1 MKRAILSCLSL
12 MLLLGSCVKE
22 PAPVP
27 VGEAKVRFVNAGL
40 GSSAQDCYV
49 NSDKKNSG
57 GLVYGEST
65 PSYTFTSGG
74 TDFLFTN
81 QGATTI
87 NARTSEIVPIGASY
101 SVFYLQNSSGA
112 ASAALASE
120 DNAVVEG
127 KAKVRFIHLNIFL
140 TASIK
145 IANEAGTVLTDGVGV
160 VQSTSYYT
168 VDPGTKFVLTAT
180 GVTAPPL
187 VDAHLIAGKNYTVW
201 FSGSSATDLTYYTIL
216 QN

>member
-1 MKRAILSCLSL
+1 MKKAILSCLSL
-12 MLLLGSCVKE
+12 MLLLSSCVKE
-22 PAPVP
+22 PTPVP
-27 VGEAKVRFVNAGL
+27 VGEAKVRFINAGL

-49 NSDKKNSG
+49 NSDKKNSA
-57 GLVYGEST
+57 GLVYGQAT

-81 QGATTI
+81 QGSTTI
-87 NARTSEIVPIGASY
+87 SAGTSEIVPIGASY
-101 SVFYLQNSSGA
+101 SVFYLQNTSGA

-127 KAKVRFIHLNIFL
+127 KAKVRFIHLNISL
-140 TASIK
+140 SASIK
-145 IANEAGTVLTDGVGV
+145 IATEAGTVLTDGVGV
-160 VQSTSYYT
+160 VQSSNYFT

-180 GVTAPPL
+180 GVTAPPV
-187 VDAHLIAGKNYTVW
+187 VDGHLAAGKNYTIW
-201 FSGSSATDLTYYTIL
+201 FSGSSATELTYFTIL